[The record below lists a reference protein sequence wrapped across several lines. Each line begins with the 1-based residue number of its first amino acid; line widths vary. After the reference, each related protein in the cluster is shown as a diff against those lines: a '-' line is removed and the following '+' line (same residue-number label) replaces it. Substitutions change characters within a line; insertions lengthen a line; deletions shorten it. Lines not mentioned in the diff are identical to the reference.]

1 MSRSSSFHAKRA
13 DVARPPL
20 RLVND
25 EEAEIAR
32 AGTQVKVLVVD
43 DHPVIRDI
51 VRMACEGAD
60 GLEFAAGVGDG
71 DEALREAERVHPD
84 VVVLDLS
91 LPKQGGLEVARQLK
105 QRRPGIRILALAGD
119 ADPDTIFE
127 CRRIGVEGLFE
138 KTEAVDRIAPAIR
151 AVARGEISFT
161 TQQQRVAHEQLG
173 KLVRRARDAYRVTSS
188 LTTRELQVLS
198 CIAEGLTTRQIATR
212 LGLSER
218 TIESHI
224 AKLYS
229 KLGARTRVQA
239 VVEASRLGL
248 LE

>member
-1 MSRSSSFHAKRA
+1 MTRSNFNANRA
-13 DVARPPL
+13 DDARPSL
-20 RLVND
+20 RLVENEGVD
-25 EEAEIAR
+25 ASRPAKQI
-32 AGTQVKVLVVD
+32 KVLVVD

-51 VRMACEGAD
+51 VRMACEGAK
-60 GLEFAAGVGDG
+60 GIQFVAGAGDG
-71 DEALREAERVHPD
+71 EEALLQAERFEPD

-91 LPKQGGLEVARQLK
+91 LPERGGLEVASRLK
-105 QRRPGIRILALAGD
+105 QRRPGVRILALAGD
-119 ADPDTIFE
+119 ADPETIFE

-173 KLVRRARDAYRVTSS
+173 RIVRRARDAYRVTSS
-188 LTTRELQVLS
+188 LTLRELQVLR

-218 TIESHI
+218 TVESHI